1 MEDNKEK
8 DTNLPAQPDS
18 SEEENAQPNKIK
30 LKGRFK
36 NYMRAPLFI
45 IILLGAATVGSFCVD
60 YKAGIISAL
69 SLIIYSVIM
78 GTAYNKIKPVVIDE
92 LVNFALDYG
101 QVQRSMLQELEVPY
115 GILDEDGNLL
125 WANAKLEALAD
136 MRSAKKGIHNVFGEL
151 TTDHMPSD
159 NKKVFY
165 DVSYHDY
172 IFRAELSRISV
183 EDFSGENNLIDTGGK
198 NNILIAMYLFDET
211 RMRKYMK
218 EIQEQRLV
226 AGTIFIDNYEDA
238 LNSTEEVRRSLL
250 AALIERKITKYMQGF
265 DAIVHKTE
273 KDRYYFVIQQ
283 KYLPQIQSTKFA
295 ILDEVREINIGNEIP
310 VTLCI
315 GVGVNGSNYAQNV
328 EWSRNA
334 IELALGR
341 GGDQAVVKDH
351 DKISYY
357 GGKTKQVEK
366 STRVRAR
373 VKAHALKQLLEGKE
387 RVMIMGHKIGD
398 VDSFGSAIGVYRAA
412 RTLNKDAHIVINELT
427 TNVRM
432 MKSEFENN
440 PEYASDMF
448 LNESEAMEM
457 IDLNTALIVVDVNR
471 PSYTE
476 CPALLTKTK
485 TIVILDHHRQSSEN
499 IENAVLSYI
508 EPYASS
514 ACEMVAEILQYITDG
529 VRLRPA
535 EANAMYA
542 GLLIDTN
549 NFINKTGVRTF
560 EAAAYLRKNGAD
572 IIKVKKMFRDD
583 LKIYKIRAA
592 AVERATIFDNE
603 FAFAECRPEGVES
616 PTVVGAQ
623 VANELMNI
631 TGVKASFVFT
641 EVKGT
646 IYVSARSFE
655 EVNVQLVMEKFG
667 GGGHSAIAGAQ
678 LTGISVEAAMTQVKM
693 QLRIMKNEGEI

>member
-1 MEDNKEK
+1 MDDKEK
-8 DTNLPAQPDS
+8 N
-18 SEEENAQPNKIK
+18 SEVQNTERIEQSLGDGRLRLKGK
-30 LKGRFK
+30 LKSYLRWPLGLLMFLT
-36 NYMRAPLFI
+36 MVAVGVFFIDVRAGVVVLAGVLVYGI
-45 IILLGAATVGSFCVD
+45 IMIIL
-60 YKAGIISAL
+60 
-69 SLIIYSVIM
+69 YS
-78 GTAYNKIKPVVIDE
+78 KIKPVVLSE

-101 QVQRSMLQELEVPY
+101 QVQKSLLHELEIPY
-115 GILDEDGNLL
+115 GVLDENGVLL
-125 WANAKLEALAD
+125 WANARFKAIVDTKLA
-136 MRSAKKGIHNVFGEL
+136 SKGIANLFPEL
-151 TTDHMPSD
+151 TKEQLPVGNQKSVCHI
-159 NKKVFY
+159 
-165 DVSYHDY
+165 SYKDY
-172 IFRAELSRISV
+172 KFRAELSRIVV
-183 EDFSGENNLIDTGGK
+183 EGFSEKNDLIDLGEQE
-198 NNILIAMYLFDET
+198 NVLIAIYLFDET
-211 RMRKYMK
+211 EIKRYMK
-218 EIQEQRLV
+218 ENQEQRLV
-226 AGTIFIDNYEDA
+226 CGTIFVDNYEEA

-250 AALIERKITKYMQGF
+250 AALIERKITKFMQEY

-273 KDRYYFVIQQ
+273 KDRFQFVIQQ
-283 KYLPQIQSTKFA
+283 RYLPLIQTTKFA

-315 GVGVNGSNYAQNV
+315 GVGVNGANYAQCA

-341 GGDQAVVKDH
+341 GGDQAVIKDG

-387 RVMIMGHKIGD
+387 KVLIMGHKIGD
-398 VDSFGSAIGVYRAA
+398 VDSFGASIGVYRAA
-412 RTLNKDAHIVINELT
+412 RALNREAHIVINELT
-427 TNVRM
+427 ANVRAL
-432 MKSEFENN
+432 KGEFEHSS
-440 PEYASDMF
+440 EYAEDMF
-448 LNESEAMEM
+448 LNEAQAMELV
-457 IDLNTALIVVDVNR
+457 DLNTVLIVVDVNK

-514 ACEMVAEILQYITDG
+514 ACEMIAEILQYITDG
-529 VRLRPA
+529 VRLRPT

-583 LKIYKIRAA
+583 IETYKVRAD
-592 AVERATIFDNE
+592 AVTRATIFDGM
-603 FAFAECRPEGVES
+603 FAFAECRPEGLDS

-641 EVKGT
+641 NVKDT

-678 LTGISVEAAMTQVKM
+678 LKDMSVEAAMTQVKM

>member
-1 MEDNKEK
+1 MDDKEK
-8 DTNLPAQPDS
+8 N
-18 SEEENAQPNKIK
+18 SEVQNTERIEQSLGDGRLRLKGK
-30 LKGRFK
+30 LKSYLRW
-36 NYMRAPLFI
+36 PLGLLMFLTMVAVGVFFI
-45 IILLGAATVGSFCVD
+45 DVKAGVVVLAGVLVYGIIMIIL
-60 YKAGIISAL
+60 
-69 SLIIYSVIM
+69 YS
-78 GTAYNKIKPVVIDE
+78 KIKPVVLSE

-101 QVQRSMLQELEVPY
+101 QVQKSLLHELEIPY
-115 GILDEDGNLL
+115 GVLDENGVLL
-125 WANAKLEALAD
+125 WANARFKEIVDTKLA
-136 MRSAKKGIHNVFGEL
+136 SKGIANLFPEL
-151 TTDHMPSD
+151 TKEQLPVGNQKSVCHI
-159 NKKVFY
+159 
-165 DVSYHDY
+165 SYKDY
-172 IFRAELSRISV
+172 KFRAELSRIVV
-183 EDFSGENNLIDTGGK
+183 EGFSEKNDLIDLGEQE
-198 NNILIAMYLFDET
+198 NVLIAIYLFDET
-211 RMRKYMK
+211 EIKRYMK
-218 EIQEQRLV
+218 ENQEQRLV
-226 AGTIFIDNYEDA
+226 CGTIFVDNYEEA

-250 AALIERKITKYMQGF
+250 AALIERKITKFMQEY

-273 KDRYYFVIQQ
+273 KDRFQFVIQQ
-283 KYLPQIQSTKFA
+283 RYLPLIQTTKFA

-315 GVGVNGSNYAQNV
+315 GVGVNGANYAQCA

-341 GGDQAVVKDH
+341 GGDQAVIKDG

-387 RVMIMGHKIGD
+387 KVLIMGHKIGD
-398 VDSFGSAIGVYRAA
+398 VDSFGASIGVYRAA
-412 RTLNKDAHIVINELT
+412 RALNREAHIVINELT
-427 TNVRM
+427 ANVRAL
-432 MKSEFENN
+432 KGEFEHSS
-440 PEYASDMF
+440 EYAEDMF
-448 LNESEAMEM
+448 LNEAQAMELV
-457 IDLNTALIVVDVNR
+457 DLNTVLIVVDVNK

-514 ACEMVAEILQYITDG
+514 ACEMIAEILQYITDG
-529 VRLRPA
+529 VRLRPT

-583 LKIYKIRAA
+583 IETYKVRAD
-592 AVERATIFDNE
+592 AVTRATIFDGM
-603 FAFAECRPEGVES
+603 FAFAECRPEGLDS

-641 EVKGT
+641 NVKDT

-678 LTGISVEAAMTQVKM
+678 LKDMSVEAAMTQVKM